1 MNSLLRAKIR
11 AARRALDEV
20 ADPSIGF
27 LAHPSTHRT
36 FPAEIP
42 LTYQEFLREA
52 DGAACGVV
60 LLFESDDILK
70 SQMPAKAL
78 PGGRQRWFC
87 IGSVEEAPLV
97 IDIRLNAVYR
107 LDPESAFD
115 PDDSLGDLVHFLITY
130 VFGADYQEFVPD
142 PSDDPWLRLLQGL

>member
-1 MNSLLRAKIR
+1 MV
-11 AARRALDEV
+11 RRALDQG
-20 ADPSIGF
+20 ADPSVGF
-27 LAHPSTHRT
+27 LALPSTHRT

-42 LTYQEFLREA
+42 LPYQEFLREA
-52 DGAACGVV
+52 DGAVCGVI

-70 SQMPAKAL
+70 YQMPAKAL

-97 IDIRLNAVYR
+97 LDSRMNAVYH

-115 PDDSLGDLVHFLITY
+115 PDDSLGDLDHFLLTC

-142 PSDDPWLRLLQGL
+142 PSDDPWFRLLQTCGDGR